1 MTLLDEIYTAS
12 TLSCWT
18 YFLTI
23 RSFWVASWVC
33 CFLKS
38 PSLNFNHMVSVFGII
53 SSHWCWTLR
62 FLLLNSCCYYY
73 YKFLGMM
80 GKAASPF
87 KVSTSSTWN
96 SPLQIKT
103 FQSKNVA
110 FLRILSLEITQC
122 CTGEFYISV
131 SEFTFSCHWSV
142 KFHFIFHIS
151 FTLLSMFFSRR
162 PYCINFQNDWL
173 FLWVFFVTSYGFLCA
188 HGNIP
193 ARNGDLGDY
202 FHYN

>member
-23 RSFWVASWVC
+23 GSFWVASWVG

-38 PSLNFNHMVSVFGII
+38 PSLNFNHTVSVFGII

-73 YKFLGMM
+73 YYYKFLGMM
-80 GKAASPF
+80 GEAASPF

-131 SEFTFSCHWSV
+131 SEYSV
-142 KFHFIFHIS
+142 VTDLLNFISYFIFLLLYYQCS
-151 FTLLSMFFSRR
+151 FPEGHT
-162 PYCINFQNDWL
+162 
-173 FLWVFFVTSYGFLCA
+173 A
-188 HGNIP
+188 
-193 ARNGDLGDY
+193 
-202 FHYN
+202 